1 MQKIIL
7 VFCFAMLAMA
17 CNNEKKESA
26 ESKETAETKP
36 GVPLSLP
43 ASYSSSFEM
52 GNSAYTAMIVQGSW
66 KDWQDNTL
74 DNMKSWLADTVT
86 AYLSNNI
93 LIKGVDSLAAN
104 WKRGRA
110 NYTSIKDNI
119 DAAMAV
125 RSTDKKEDW
134 VLIWATEYSID
145 KTGKKDTTS
154 VMETWRINKDG
165 KADLLLQHDRHSR
178 KQ

>member
-7 VFCFAMLAMA
+7 IFSFAVLAMS

-26 ESKETAETKP
+26 ESKETTEAKP
-36 GVPLSLP
+36 AVALSMP

-52 GNSAYTAMIVQGSW
+52 GNPAYTAMIVKGSW
-66 KDWQDNTL
+66 KDWQDSTM
-74 DNMKSWLADTVT
+74 DNMKSWMADTVV
-86 AYLSNNI
+86 AYVSNNKM
-93 LIKGVDSLAAN
+93 IKGVDSLAAN
-104 WKRGRA
+104 WKKGRT
-110 NYTSIKDNI
+110 NYTSVKDNI

-134 VLIWATEYSID
+134 VLIWATEYAVD
-145 KTGKKDTTS
+145 KTGKNDTTS

-165 KADLLLQHDRHSR
+165 KADLLLQFDRHSR